1 MEDKN
6 NKSIFNFYQAG
17 LYIVIASVLCFS
29 VYFYIFY
36 NENIDFDKTILLY
49 VGLGTFILGMV
60 LLLIGHRNNLKEKEK
75 AKERFVASY
84 KAQQKEIEKSVSKE
98 KKTEV
103 DSNAKK
109 ETKESKK

>member
-17 LYIVIASVLCFS
+17 LYIVIAGVLCFS

-36 NENIDFDKTILLY
+36 SENIDFDKNILLY
-49 VGLGTFILGMV
+49 VGLGTFLLGIV
-60 LLLIGHRNNLKEKEK
+60 LLFIGHRNNLKEKEK

-84 KAQQKEIEKSVSKE
+84 KAQQKQIEETASKE
-98 KKTEV
+98 KKTESV
-103 DSNAKK
+103 SNTK
-109 ETKESKK
+109 EEKKESKK